1 MAIDNPNIPDRSN
14 TNFFTGPIGAGTVL
28 TAPIF
33 VEGDLP
39 TADPLVEGQVWLDAG
54 ALKVSAGP

>member
-1 MAIDNPNIPDRSN
+1 MAIENPNIPDRSN
-14 TNFFTGPIGAGTVL
+14 TTFFTGPIGASTIL

-39 TADPLVEGQVWLDAG
+39 TADPLVAGQVWSNAG
-54 ALKVSAGP
+54 VLTVSAG